1 MAHSSSSVG
10 PLGVPMCVLVNIFC
24 LTVPLIPRFLDLGR
38 LRGDVLHAYTLMT
51 LMPTFARLV
60 VRGHDLKKF
69 VFSTK
74 TIDPAE
80 IAKLFQ
86 EFNDVLKAKP
96 YQRQ

>member
-1 MAHSSSSVG
+1 
-10 PLGVPMCVLVNIFC
+10 
-24 LTVPLIPRFLDLGR
+24 
-38 LRGDVLHAYTLMT
+38 MT

-60 VRGHDLKKF
+60 ARGYAFKKI

-80 IAKLFQ
+80 ISKLFQ

-96 YQRQ
+96 YQRQKSALEQELLDFLASLSPPTDLSSCTSDNIVKSQCTGKSSKWRPQSKT